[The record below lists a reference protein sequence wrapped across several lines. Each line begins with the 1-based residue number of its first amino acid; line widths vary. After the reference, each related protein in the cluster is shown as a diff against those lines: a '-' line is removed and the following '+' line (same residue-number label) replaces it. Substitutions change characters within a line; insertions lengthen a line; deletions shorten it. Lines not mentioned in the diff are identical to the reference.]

1 MNKLDYRRLDV
12 FTDTAFGGNPL
23 AVFLNAEGLETDQMQ
38 RIAREM
44 NLSESVFVE
53 RTDYPTEW
61 RVRFFTPSIEL
72 PFAGH
77 PTVGTAIA
85 LVQEG
90 FLGSSER
97 QELVLHEGVGPIS
110 VVVER
115 SSTSTRATLSVLKL
129 PEFGTPD
136 IDREILAAMLSLSPD
151 DVLNGDWAPRPVS
164 CGVPFYFV
172 AVRSLG
178 AIKRVQLRRDLW
190 EQYLATN
197 WAPHLYVITAEV
209 ERAGSAIHARMF
221 PPAMGVDEDP
231 ATGGAVA
238 ALAGFLAKAKRPK
251 DGTTHWRVEQGFE
264 LGRPSIIDL
273 EMDVRGGAVVGARLG
288 GAAVAMGG
296 GVLQF
301 A

>member
-1 MNKLDYRRLDV
+1 MKRLEYRRLDV
-12 FTDTAFGGNPL
+12 FTDKAFGGNPL
-23 AVFLNAEGLETDQMQ
+23 AVFLDAEGLETTQMQ
-38 RIAREM
+38 TIAREM

-53 RTDYPTEW
+53 RTEYPSEW

-90 FLGSSER
+90 LLGAAQR
-97 QELVLHEGVGPIS
+97 LELVLHEGVGPIA

-115 SSTSTRATLSVLKL
+115 TSHETRATLSVLKL
-129 PEFGTPD
+129 PEFGPSD
-136 IDREILAAMLSLSPD
+136 IAREDLAAVLSLDID
-151 DVLNGDWAPRPVS
+151 DVLDGDWCPRTVS

-172 AVRSLG
+172 AVKDLA
-178 AIKRVQLRRDLW
+178 AIRRVRLRRDLW
-190 EQYLATN
+190 EKHLASH
-197 WAPHLYVITAEV
+197 WAPHLYVVTPEAER
-209 ERAGSAIHARMF
+209 EGSAIHARMF

-238 ALAGFLAKAKRPK
+238 ALSGFIAEAVRPS
-251 DGTTHWRVEQGFE
+251 DGTSRWRVEQGFE

-273 EMDVRGGAVVGARLG
+273 DIDIRAHTVVGARLG